1 MNEIKQATLLIKQ
14 LTQKILELKAT
25 IKDLECEQD
34 SGIDYYAKYQ
44 KAMSDN
50 LALKDRIAQL
60 ETTVSLATF
69 ELEKRNKALMQSGS
83 KGVGN

>member
-25 IKDLECEQD
+25 IRELEREQD
-34 SGIDYYAKYQ
+34 SGVDYYAKYQ
-44 KAMSDN
+44 KALADN

>member
-25 IKDLECEQD
+25 IRDLETEQD
-34 SGIDYYAKYQ
+34 SEAGWYAKYQ

>member
-25 IKDLECEQD
+25 IRDLETEQD
-34 SGIDYYAKYQ
+34 SEVDWYAKYQ

-69 ELEKRNKALMQSGS
+69 ELEKRNKALMQAGS